1 MEIYLGNELGNL
13 SEQDCKAIKSIMDG
27 MSYYRFNVGWSNYAG
42 NCQLI
47 VKTDY
52 PDADEDAVRSM
63 FLHCLSIKSA
73 NMAARKKMLEDFCR
87 SKYEHPDGLVMFEGK
102 HIFSF
107 YFKDAEIVA
116 SIMPEDK
123 LTVGHTVPE
132 NYPFANIRKT
142 NENELL
148 SRLAEKRIGCY
159 MYKMLSEC

>member
-27 MSYYRFNVGWSNYAG
+27 MSYYRFNVSWSNYAG

-47 VKTDY
+47 VETDY
-52 PDADEDAVRSM
+52 PETDGNAVRKM
-63 FLHCLSIKSA
+63 FLHCLSTVFA
-73 NMAARKKMLEDFCR
+73 NMASRKKMLEDFCR

-102 HIFSF
+102 YIFSF

-123 LTVGHTVPE
+123 LTVGHTVPD
-132 NYPFANIRKT
+132 NYPFANIRKSDV
-142 NENELL
+142 EELL
-148 SRLAEKRIGCY
+148 SRLIERRIRCC